1 MSSDQINDI
10 DMDHFGS
17 GTDILATTG
26 VGPCISFFVIL
37 DHGQHI
43 FVEHRGP
50 TNIPSIINFNT
61 VRVCLENVAK
71 HVYDLLPISSIT

>member
-1 MSSDQINDI
+1 MSSDRINDI

-26 VGPCISFFVIL
+26 VGPCISFLVIL

-43 FVEHRGP
+43 FVEHRGS
-50 TNIPSIINFNT
+50 TNIPSIINLNT